1 MFDSR
6 NGLWM
11 GAMLAAAEL
20 FALSGAAL
28 ATNQSQ
34 QRQEGRNANQAAKK
48 EARAGKRST
57 AELQTRRA
65 TPSAGKRSAT
75 RSRKAAS
82 KGETSST
89 RSFYAVDPYALAF
102 TNVRRPS
109 EPAVDAASLG
119 TAATGLAGD
128 VRIGRGTGGWRAD
141 TELPGQS
148 SSRHSSVRA
157 RPCRFPHKCG

>member
-34 QRQEGRNANQAAKK
+34 QRPEGRNANQAAKK

-65 TPSAGKRSAT
+65 TPSAGKRSAMPLNDGNGVLT
-75 RSRKAAS
+75 SRWHVVEPMSAIAEPPPS
-82 KGETSST
+82 GS
-89 RSFYAVDPYALAF
+89 
-102 TNVRRPS
+102 RP
-109 EPAVDAASLG
+109 G
-119 TAATGLAGD
+119 
-128 VRIGRGTGGWRAD
+128 
-141 TELPGQS
+141 
-148 SSRHSSVRA
+148 
-157 RPCRFPHKCG
+157 

>member
-34 QRQEGRNANQAAKK
+34 QRPEGRNANQAAKK

-65 TPSAGKRSAT
+65 TPSAGTKSAI
-75 RSRKAAS
+75 RSRKAVS
-82 KGETSST
+82 KSGTSST
-89 RSFYAVDPYALAF
+89 DGECTV
-102 TNVRRPS
+102 
-109 EPAVDAASLG
+109 EC
-119 TAATGLAGD
+119 
-128 VRIGRGTGGWRAD
+128 
-141 TELPGQS
+141 
-148 SSRHSSVRA
+148 RA
-157 RPCRFPHKCG
+157 RR